1 MDKAGANFDKCLKS
15 IEKKLNTV
23 AVPLQMPI
31 GEEKTF
37 IGVVDLVNMNK
48 LTWNN
53 QQSLNENGRSFN
65 INKLS
70 KGDELYNKAIEKRVY
85 LIDKLAQVNE
95 EFAEILLDKYS
106 LDYEAITDHLLL
118 ETYLRKSTL
127 NCLITPV
134 LCGSSFKNISVQPLM
149 DAIIKYLP
157 NPLDLSKN
165 NYAKYYENGLSA
177 ICFKILHDHQKSR
190 KRINSATSTISLT
203 TSTTS
208 LLNKNKNETESLED
222 VLTFVRVYSGE
233 LVAKSKLYNVNKQ
246 EKESCD
252 KIYIPYANQLKQ
264 ANRITS
270 GNIGIVSGLS
280 KVQKFKFN

>member
-1 MDKAGANFDKCLKS
+1 
-15 IEKKLNTV
+15 
-23 AVPLQMPI
+23 
-31 GEEKTF
+31 
-37 IGVVDLVNMNK
+37 MNK
-48 LTWNN
+48 IEQTLSFKSGTD
-53 QQSLNENGRSFN
+53 QVVLVEKDIVKEDAIDLNIQEQ
-65 INKLS
+65 K
-70 KGDELYNKAIEKRVY
+70 IE
-85 LIDKLAQVNE
+85 NE
-95 EFAEILLDKYS
+95 ESKD
-106 LDYEAITDHLLL
+106 
-118 ETYLRKSTL
+118 
-127 NCLITPV
+127 V
-134 LCGSSFKNISVQPLM
+134 
-149 DAIIKYLP
+149 
-157 NPLDLSKN
+157 LSKN
-165 NYAKYYENGLSA
+165 NYAKYYENSLSA

-208 LLNKNKNETESLED
+208 LLNRNKNETESLED

-280 KVQKFKFN
+280 KVQI